1 MTDLVGRHHELAVVT
16 DHLDEALAGHGSLV
30 LVAGEPGI
38 GKTAL
43 ADRISSDARDRGAL
57 VLWGRCVAAETS
69 PPFAP
74 WIQVLRGW
82 LEGTSE
88 PAVYKAIADG
98 APLLAHLV
106 PELGQD
112 QDGALGHPD
121 SSDSQFRLVEEIGR
135 TLARAA
141 SAQPIVVVIDDLQW
155 SDLSSLAALEAVG
168 LASLDAPLLVLGTYR
183 DTEPP
188 TPVADAVGQLGRHPG
203 ARHLTLAGL
212 EEHEVKECLTNLT
225 GTTVPD
231 AVVRDI
237 SRRTG
242 GNPFFVTELGRLG
255 EAADRSPQRVRAFLR
270 TRLSLLPRA
279 TREILDVAAV
289 FGRTFR
295 VDWLADA
302 SELPLV
308 GVLDAFDPALQ
319 LHLVAEEGI
328 GRYRFV
334 HDLVREALLD
344 GIPSGVRAE
353 LHGRVGESIE
363 RLAGWTIHDHLDEIA
378 VHYSEAARLGQVERA
393 VEFRRRAAERARA
406 MLAHSESAEHLLDA
420 CALARLD
427 PAIDAGRRCDLLL
440 SLGEA
445 WIHAGSY
452 ERAAEAFAQATDVAR
467 SMGDARRLAAAAMGQ
482 VGPARLETGGQFLP
496 LLDEA
501 LAIAPVDDPVL
512 RARLVSKRALSVPLD
527 ETTERLHW
535 ADSAWAEAS
544 AVDDPVALSIA
555 CRVRCW
561 NALAPAHLDEAV
573 DLAARGLAA
582 ARRTGD
588 FIEIHESVFTQLLI
602 ATILGDFD
610 GFDRIE
616 RERSAQAERERRPRQ
631 LELGV
636 GIRAR
641 KLLLSGEF
649 DAAESAIL
657 EAEALYDRFG
667 SSQRALPIW
676 PLQAIWLRWW
686 QHRFDRLDEL
696 TEQVAVKNNARAA
709 LFGGTRSV
717 PRQLFT
723 QDDLI
728 VGLAALTAG
737 DLDRA
742 RSCLDKGLPLPIVV
756 GRCLFWNA
764 RLALAAEVALA
775 VDDRARIS
783 ALRDAL
789 AEWSGLQANYS
800 VAIYLGPCDY
810 YLGRLH
816 AALTELG
823 PAIELLEGA
832 LTFADAVGARPHAMA
847 TRAELATALQ
857 RRHDSGDVERA
868 GALLNE
874 ATDLARAMRLSHWA
888 GELQKPLSPGDRR
901 PKVDG
906 LTLREEEVVELL
918 ATGCTNRQIAD
929 RLHLSV
935 KTVERHLSNLYRKL
949 GVANR
954 TEAATAAIRR
964 IAAR

>member
-16 DHLDEALAGHGSLV
+16 EHLDEALAGHGSLV

-106 PELGQD
+106 PELGRD

-141 SAQPIVVVIDDLQW
+141 SAQPIVVVVDDLQW

-188 TPVADAVGQLGRHPG
+188 TPVTDAVGQLGRHPR
-203 ARHLTLAGL
+203 ARHLPLAGL
-212 EEHEVKECLTNLT
+212 EEHEVKECLTNLA

-231 AVVRDI
+231 AVARDI

-255 EAADRSPQRVRAFLR
+255 EGADRSPQGVRAFLR
-270 TRLSLLPRA
+270 TRLSLLPPA

-302 SELPLV
+302 SERPLL

-328 GRYRFV
+328 GRHRFV

-344 GIPSGVRAE
+344 SIPSGVRAE
-353 LHGRVGESIE
+353 LHKRVGESIE

-393 VEFRRRAAERARA
+393 VEFRRRAAERAQA
-406 MLAHSESAEHLLDA
+406 MLAHSEAAEHLHEA

-440 SLGEA
+440 GLGEA
-445 WIHAGSY
+445 WTRAGSY

-467 SMGDARRLAAAAMGQ
+467 SMGDARRLAAAAMGH
-482 VGPARLETGGQFLP
+482 VGPARLETGKHIVP

-501 LAIAPVDDPVL
+501 LAVAPGDDPVL
-512 RARLVSKRALSVPLD
+512 RARLVSKRAISVPLD

-535 ADSAWAEAS
+535 ADRAWAEAT
-544 AVDDPVALSIA
+544 AVDDPVALSLA

-588 FIEIHESVFTQLLI
+588 FVEIHESVFTQLLI
-602 ATILGDFD
+602 ATVLGDFD

-616 RERSAQAERERRPRQ
+616 RERTAQAERERRPRQ

-641 KLLLSGEF
+641 KLLLRGEF

-667 SSQRALPIW
+667 SSQLALPVW
-676 PLQAIWLRWW
+676 TLQAIWLRWW
-686 QHRFDRLDEL
+686 QHRVDRLDEL

-709 LFGGTRSV
+709 LFGRATSV
-717 PRQLFT
+717 PRELFT

-742 RSCLDKGLPLPIVV
+742 RSCLDGLPPPIVV
-756 GRCLFWNA
+756 GRSLFWNA

-775 VDDRARIS
+775 VEDRARIS

-800 VAIYLGPCDY
+800 TAIYLGPCDY

-816 AALTELG
+816 AALTELDS
-823 PAIELLEGA
+823 AIELLEGA
-832 LTFADAVGARPHAMA
+832 LTFADAVGARPQAMA
-847 TRAELATALQ
+847 TRAELASALQ
-857 RRHDSGDVERA
+857 CRHDSGDVERA

-874 ATDLARAMRLSHWA
+874 ATDLARAMRLSHWV
-888 GELQKPLSPGDRR
+888 GELQKRLSPGDRG
-901 PKVDG
+901 PKVNG

-949 GVANR
+949 GVSNR